1 MRHLLLSVLLLGLGV
16 GVTPGDP
23 PKAPDLR
30 GTWVV
35 EDAEYSGNKTALK
48 YVFEFKDGKMT
59 RKTSAASKVTTTFD
73 FYLNPTTKPMEIE
86 WVPNTTV
93 KVKKVQKGIFEL
105 NGDQLKI
112 CIQGTAVKAA
122 GKTRPT
128 QFKTNAGDGNYLF
141 VLKRQK

>member
-1 MRHLLLSVLLLGLGV
+1 MRQLLPALILLAITV
-16 GVTPGDP
+16 GATPADP

-35 EDAEYSGNKTALK
+35 EEAEYSGNKTAVK
-48 YVFEFKDGKMT
+48 YVFEFQNGKMT

-73 FYLNPTTKPMEIE
+73 YYVNPTTKPMEIE

-128 QFKTNAGDGNYLF
+128 QFKTTAGDGNYLF